1 MVCKEEALLKLNQV
15 WDCIQMNHIW
25 MPMSFIFVFA
35 ATPNNSD
42 SFSTFLIGPLCFSKT
57 MYSSIMA
64 IGMLASLG
72 GALKIEK
79 VVDLSVFYNLHL

>member
-1 MVCKEEALLKLNQV
+1 
-15 WDCIQMNHIW
+15 MNHIW

-42 SFSTFLIGPLCFSKT
+42 SFSSFLIGPLCFSKT

-79 VVDLSVFYNLHL
+79 IVDLSV